1 MKYKGE
7 SYVQRCAT
15 VVIRLYVSYNA
26 TCLEKLGKMV
36 HSMKQNG
43 FYHDNQHVS
52 TNLAAVSAQN
62 TRETRTCTEHNSIA
76 TYYKQEVPIQMVPF
90 LINWSH
96 NIIAT

>member
-7 SYVQRCAT
+7 SYVQHCAT
-15 VVIRLYVSYNA
+15 VVIRLYISYDA
-26 TCLEKLGKMV
+26 TCFEKLGKMV

-62 TRETRTCTEHNSIA
+62 TRETCTCTEHNSIH
-76 TYYKQEVPIQMVPF
+76 TISYILQTRSSNSNGPF
-90 LINWSH
+90 SH
-96 NIIAT
+96 KLVT